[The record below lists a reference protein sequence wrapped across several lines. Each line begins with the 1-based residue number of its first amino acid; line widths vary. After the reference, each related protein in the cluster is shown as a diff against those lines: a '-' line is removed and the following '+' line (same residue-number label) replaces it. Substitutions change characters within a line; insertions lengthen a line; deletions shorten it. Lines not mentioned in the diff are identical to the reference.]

1 MGCGCNGAAAN
12 AAAQW
17 IIRFSDG
24 TQGPKRYDTEA
35 DARMALARTGKTGIV
50 RSVPK

>member
-24 TQGPKRYDTEA
+24 TQSGRYESESEA
-35 DARMALARTGKTGIV
+35 RVALARTGKTGIV
-50 RSVPK
+50 KSVSR